1 MISPAE
7 AARLKNLELIARTI
21 VEGFLVGLHRSPF
34 QGFSVEFSEY
44 RPYQP
49 GHSLD
54 QIDWRV
60 FARTNR
66 LYVRRYEEETNLQAY
81 LLIDTSGS
89 MRYPTTA
96 APKKLDYALFL
107 SAALAYLLIQQRDAV
122 GLYLFDER
130 IRQYLPARSRQTWL
144 RRLFQALEPY
154 RNASPEKAPT
164 LLPQALHQIADR
176 LKRRSLLILLSDF
189 FLAEEDPEPLLQAIA
204 RLRLAGHDL
213 LLIRIWDEKTEKY
226 FQLPT
231 EPLHLLSAEDAHQV
245 KIHPI
250 ELAPLYQTYI
260 TTYEEKLRRFCL
272 GLKIDY
278 LPIDLGTSFF
288 VPLYQYLLKRARLL

>member
-7 AARLKNLELIARTI
+7 AARLKNLEIIARTI

-81 LLIDTSGS
+81 LLIDLSGS
-89 MRYPTTA
+89 MRYPA
-96 APKKLDYALFL
+96 ASPLKKLDYALL
-107 SAALAYLLIQQRDAV
+107 LAAALAYLLIHQRDAV
-122 GLYLFDER
+122 GLYLFDEK
-130 IRQYLPARSRQTWL
+130 IRHYLPARARYTWL
-144 RRLFQALEPY
+144 RRIFQTLEPY
-154 RNASPEKAPT
+154 RGAAPEKAPT
-164 LLPQALHQIADR
+164 LLPQTLHQVADR
-176 LKRRSLLILLSDF
+176 LKRRSFLILLSDF
-189 FLAEEDPEPLLQAIA
+189 FVADDTPEPLLKAIT
-204 RLRLAGHDL
+204 RLHHAGHEI
-213 LLIRIWDEKTEKY
+213 LLIRIWDETTEKH
-226 FQLPT
+226 FQLPI
-231 EPLHLLSAEDAHQV
+231 EPLHLLNAEDSHEV

-250 ELAPLYQTYI
+250 ELASLYQSYI
-260 TTYEEKLRRFCL
+260 TAYEEKLRRFCL

-278 LPIDLGTSFF
+278 VPIDLATSFF
-288 VPLYQYLLKRARLL
+288 VPLYQYLLKRSRLL

>member
-89 MRYPTTA
+89 MRYPTTST
-96 APKKLDYALFL
+96 PKKLDYALFL
-107 SAALAYLLIQQRDAV
+107 SVALAYLLIQQRDAV

-144 RRLFQALEPY
+144 RRLFQTLETY

-189 FLAEEDPEPLLQAIA
+189 FLSEEDPEALLQAIA

-250 ELAPLYQTYI
+250 EIATLYQTYI
-260 TTYEEKLRRFCL
+260 NTYEEKLRRSCL

-278 LPIDLGTSFF
+278 LSIDLGTSFF

>member
-89 MRYPTTA
+89 MRYPTTST
-96 APKKLDYALFL
+96 PKKLDYALFL
-107 SAALAYLLIQQRDAV
+107 AAALAYLLIQQRDAV

-154 RNASPEKAPT
+154 RNASPEKAST
-164 LLPQALHQIADR
+164 LLPQTLHQIADR

-189 FLAEEDPEPLLQAIA
+189 FLSEEDPAPLFRAIA

-231 EPLHLLSAEDAHQV
+231 EPLHLLSAEEAHQV
-245 KIHPI
+245 KIHPLEI
-250 ELAPLYQTYI
+250 ATLYQTYI
-260 TTYEEKLRRFCL
+260 NTYEEKLRRFCL

>member
-81 LLIDTSGS
+81 LLIDLSGS
-89 MRYPTTA
+89 MRYPVA
-96 APKKLDYALFL
+96 SPLKKLDYALL
-107 SAALAYLLIQQRDAV
+107 LAAALAYLLIHQRDAV
-122 GLYLFDER
+122 GLYLFDEQ
-130 IRQYLPARSRQTWL
+130 IRHYLPARARLTWL
-144 RRLFQALEPY
+144 RRIFQTLEPY
-154 RNASPEKAPT
+154 RGAAPEKAPT
-164 LLPQALHQIADR
+164 LLPRALHHIADR
-176 LKRRSLLILLSDF
+176 LKRRSFLILLTDF
-189 FLAEEDPEPLLQAIA
+189 FIADDAPEPLLQAIA
-204 RLRLAGHDL
+204 RLHHAGHEL
-213 LLIRIWDEKTEKY
+213 LLIRIWDETTEKH
-226 FQLPT
+226 FQLPI
-231 EPLHLLSAEDAHQV
+231 EPLHLFNAEEPHEV

-250 ELAPLYQTYI
+250 ELASLYQSYI
-260 TTYEEKLRRFCL
+260 TAYEEKLRRFCL

-278 LPIDLGTSFF
+278 LPIDLTTSFF
-288 VPLYQYLLKRARLL
+288 VPLYQYLLKRSRFL

>member
-1 MISPAE
+1 MISAAE
-7 AARLKNLELIARTI
+7 ASRLKNLELIARTI

-81 LLIDTSGS
+81 LLIDISGS
-89 MRYPTTA
+89 MRYPLTST
-96 APKKLDYALFL
+96 PKKLDYALFL
-107 SAALAYLLIQQRDAV
+107 SAALAYLLIHQRDAV
-122 GLYLFDER
+122 GLFLFDEA
-130 IRQYLPARSRQTWL
+130 IQHYLPARSRYTWL

-154 RNASPEKAPT
+154 RNAPLQKART
-164 LLPQALHQIADR
+164 LLPQALHQVAEL

-189 FLAEEDPEPLLQAIA
+189 FLTDETPEPLLKAIA

-213 LLIRIWDEKTEKY
+213 LLIRIWEEKTEKH
-226 FQLPT
+226 FQLPL
-231 EPLHLLSAEDAHQV
+231 EPLHLLNAEEPHEI

-250 ELAPLYQTYI
+250 ELATLYQTYI
-260 TTYEEKLRRFCL
+260 TRYEENLRRFCL

-278 LPIDLGTSFF
+278 LPIDLSTSFF
-288 VPLYQYLLKRARLL
+288 VPLYQYLLKRARLP